1 MLFRPIHNSFFK
13 ILSRFQKDTLKSF
26 GREETS
32 PMKGRRWSGA
42 FLNSVDREFTHAWFA
57 SVWQDAA
64 KLPWTGMKKLFLAI
78 LRTDFVLEILY

>member
-1 MLFRPIHNSFFK
+1 MNGP
-13 ILSRFQKDTLKSF
+13 
-26 GREETS
+26 
-32 PMKGRRWSGA
+32 RWSGA

-57 SVWQDAA
+57 SFWQDAA